1 MALVKMKLG
10 EILLNAN
17 LITETQLKSAV
28 EIQKETKESIGLIL
42 VKQGFI
48 SEASIKDAL
57 ELQYGL
63 RYVNLKKIKIAPEVL
78 KVIPENLIRQHQ
90 LIPVQHANNRIVVAM
105 VDPTNLIAIDD
116 VRFLLKGVSV
126 QPVIITED
134 DYFAFLETHFKVDAA
149 QIEAAS
155 QASNMADI
163 LSNFGIDGLEVEEE
177 DEADA
182 SAVLYDIEGM
192 ATEAPVIRL
201 ANSILTN
208 ALGAARKVS
217 DIHIE
222 PQEHQIILRF
232 RQDGVLQKQLELPNK
247 LLPALVSRYKI
258 MSNLDI
264 AEKRLPQDGRI
275 RVKFRGKD
283 IDFRVSTLP
292 SKYGEKICMRI
303 LDKSNTAIP
312 LDKLFIFENDHHMVL
327 DMVSRP
333 FGIIFVCGPTGS
345 GKTTTL
351 YSILG
356 HRNTPDVNI
365 STAEDPI
372 EYDCPGITQCQARPE
387 IGYTF
392 ARILKAFL
400 RQDPDIML
408 IGETRDKELAKIA
421 IEAALTGH
429 LVFTSLH
436 TNDAPGA
443 MMRLD
448 EMGVEG
454 FLTAAATIGV
464 IAQRLVRKICP
475 KCKIEYTPDEQTIDF
490 VGLKYDPAN
499 PLVMHKHNPDGC
511 KECVK
516 GYSGRMGVYEIMKMN
531 DGIREVVARGAGA
544 AMIRYAA
551 KQSGMM
557 QLKDYAL
564 KLAMQGFTDIDEV
577 IRVCF
582 SDEGAGKI
590 CGGCRNEVGE
600 EMVKCPFC
608 GYDLKLLCI
617 NCNTKIEDGW
627 ASCPT
632 CGTPAEATIKARQGQ
647 APAVAIA
654 PS

>member
-1 MALVKMKLG
+1 LG

-17 LITETQLKSAV
+17 LVTESQLKKAV
-28 EIQKETKESIGLIL
+28 EIQRETKESLGMILI
-42 VKQGFI
+42 KQGYI

-63 RYVNLKKIKIAPEVL
+63 RYVNLRKIKVAPEVL
-78 KVIPENLIRQHQ
+78 KMVPENLIRQHQ
-90 LIPVQHANNRIVVAM
+90 IIPIQFANNRLTLAM

-116 VRFLLKGVSV
+116 VRFLLKGVAV

-134 DYFAFLETHFKVDAA
+134 EYYQFLESSFKV
-149 QIEAAS
+149 EAADLQ
-155 QASNMADI
+155 QASLDELLGAFAD
-163 LSNFGIDGLEVEEE
+163 DEVEFDGDEE
-177 DEADA
+177 KDSSLHDLERE
-182 SAVLYDIEGM
+182 SNS
-192 ATEAPVIRL
+192 APVIRL
-201 ANSILTN
+201 ANTILTN

-222 PQEHQIILRF
+222 PQAHGIVVRF
-232 RQDGVLQKQLELPNK
+232 RQDGVLQKQMELPQK
-247 LLPALVSRYKI
+247 ILPAVVSRFKI

-264 AEKRLPQDGRI
+264 SEKRLPQDGRI
-275 RVKFRGKD
+275 SVKFRGKE

-292 SKYGEKICMRI
+292 SKFGEKICMRI
-303 LDKSNTAIP
+303 LDKTNTGVP
-312 LDKLFIFENDHHMVL
+312 LDKLFIFEQDYKTVME
-327 DMVSRP
+327 MVSRP

-351 YSILG
+351 YSVLAN
-356 HRNTPDVNI
+356 RNTPDVNI

-372 EYDCPGITQCQARPE
+372 EYDCAGITQCQAKPE

-408 IGETRDKELAKIA
+408 IGETRDKDLAKIA

-475 KCKIEYTPDEQTIDF
+475 KCSIEYTPDQATIDF
-490 VGLKYDPAN
+490 VSLKYDPTTT
-499 PLVMHKHNPDGC
+499 LVMKKHNPDGC
-511 KECVK
+511 ADCVK
-516 GYSGRMGVYEIMKMN
+516 GYSGRMGVYEIMKMS
-531 DGIREVVARGAGA
+531 DQIREVVARGGGA

-551 KQSGMM
+551 KLSGMV

-564 KLAMQGFTDIDEV
+564 KLAMLGHTDINEV

-582 SDEGAGKI
+582 SDEGAAKL
-590 CGGCRNEVGE
+590 CPGCRNEVGDDY
-600 EMVKCPFC
+600 VKCPFC
-608 GYDLKLLCI
+608 ATNLKNLCVK
-617 NCNTKIEDGW
+617 CNTRIEEGW
-627 ASCPT
+627 KGCSN
-632 CGTPAEATIKARQGQ
+632 CGTPAPALAT
-647 APAVAIA
+647 
-654 PS
+654 

>member
-1 MALVKMKLG
+1 MKLG

-17 LITETQLKSAV
+17 LITEGQLKKAV
-28 EIQKETKESIGLIL
+28 EIQKETRESLGMILI
-42 VKQGFI
+42 KQGYI

-63 RYVNLKKIKIAPEVL
+63 RYVNLRKIKVAPEVL
-78 KVIPENLIRQHQ
+78 KMVPENLIRQHQ
-90 LIPVQHANNRIVVAM
+90 IIPIQFANNRLTLAM

-116 VRFLLKGVSV
+116 VRFLLKGVAV

-134 DYFAFLETHFKVDAA
+134 EYFHFLETQFKVEVD
-149 QIEAAS
+149 QM
-155 QASNMADI
+155 QANSLDDLLSSFADED
-163 LSNFGIDGLEVEEE
+163 LDVEEGE
-177 DEADA
+177 TDDGTKQSAHDLEREANDA
-182 SAVLYDIEGM
+182 PI
-192 ATEAPVIRL
+192 IKL
-201 ANSILTN
+201 ANTILTN
-208 ALGAARKVS
+208 ALGNARKVS

-222 PQEHQIILRF
+222 PQATAIIVRY
-232 RQDGVLQKQLELPNK
+232 RQDGVLHKQMELPLK
-247 LLPALVSRYKI
+247 ILPALVSRFKI

-275 RVKFRGKD
+275 SVKFKGKE
-283 IDFRVSTLP
+283 IDFRVSSLP
-292 SKYGEKICMRI
+292 SKFGEKICMRI
-303 LDKSNTAIP
+303 LDKTNTGVP
-312 LDKLFIFENDHHMVL
+312 LDKLFIFENDYKLVME
-327 DMVSRP
+327 MVSRP
-333 FGIIFVCGPTGS
+333 FGIIFVTGPTGS

-351 YSILG
+351 YSILAN
-356 HRNTPDVNI
+356 RNTPDVNI

-372 EYDCPGITQCQARPE
+372 EYDCAGITQCQARPE

-475 KCKIEYTPDEQTIDF
+475 DCRIEYTPDQATIDF
-490 VGLKYDPAN
+490 VSLKYDPTQ
-499 PLVMHKHNPDGC
+499 PLKMFKHNPDGC
-511 KECVK
+511 AKCVK
-516 GYSGRMGVYEIMKMN
+516 GYSGRMGVYEIMKMT
-531 DGIREVVARGAGA
+531 DAVREVVARGGNAT
-544 AMIRYAA
+544 MIRYAA
-551 KQSGMM
+551 KQSGMV

-564 KLAMQGFTDIDEV
+564 KLALQGYTDIDEV

-582 SDEGAGKI
+582 SDDGAAKL
-590 CGGCRNEVGE
+590 CPQCRNEVGDE
-600 EMVKCPFC
+600 FVKCPFC
-608 GYDLKLLCI
+608 AQNLKNLCI
-617 NCNTKIEDGW
+617 KCNTKIEDGW
-627 ASCPT
+627 AGCPN
-632 CGTPAEATIKARQGQ
+632 CGTPFT
-647 APAVAIA
+647 
-654 PS
+654 PSFA

>member
-17 LITETQLKSAV
+17 LVSEAQLKKAV
-28 EIQKETKESIGLIL
+28 EIQKETKESLGMILI
-42 VKQGFI
+42 KQGYI

-63 RYVNLKKIKIAPEVL
+63 RYVNLRKIKVAPEVL
-78 KVIPENLIRQHQ
+78 KMVPENLIRQHQ
-90 LIPVQHANNRIVVAM
+90 IIPIQFANNRLTLAM

-116 VRFLLKGVSV
+116 VRFLLKGVAV

-134 DYFAFLETHFKVDAA
+134 EYFAFLEGNFKADTSSMQAGAVDDLLAEFNGDELE
-149 QIEAAS
+149 IEE
-155 QASNMADI
+155 D
-163 LSNFGIDGLEVEEE
+163 EEE
-177 DEADA
+177 DPAAPHDLERAAD
-182 SAVLYDIEGM
+182 
-192 ATEAPVIRL
+192 EAPLIRL
-201 ANSILTN
+201 ANTILTN

-222 PQEHQIILRF
+222 PQEHAVIVRF
-232 RQDGVLQKQLELPNK
+232 RQDGVLNKQMELPNK
-247 LLPALVSRYKI
+247 LLPALVSRFKI

-312 LDKLFIFENDHHMVL
+312 LDKLFIFEQDHKTVLEMVN
-327 DMVSRP
+327 RP

-351 YSILG
+351 YSVLG
-356 HRNTPDVNI
+356 FRNTPDVNI

-372 EYDCPGITQCQARPE
+372 EYDCPGITQCQAKPE

-475 KCKIEYTPDEQTIDF
+475 KCRLPYTPDQATIDF
-490 VGLKYDPAN
+490 VSLKYDPTK
-499 PLVMHKHNPDGC
+499 PLEMFKHNPEGC
-511 KECVK
+511 PECVK
-516 GYSGRMGVYEIMKMN
+516 GYSGRMGVYEIMKMS

-551 KQSGMM
+551 KQNGMV

-564 KLAMQGFTDIDEV
+564 KLAMEGFTDIDEV

-582 SDEGAGKI
+582 SDEGAAKL
-590 CGGCRNEVGE
+590 CPNCRNEVADE
-600 EMVKCPFC
+600 YVRCPFC
-608 GYDLKLLCI
+608 SQNLKILCV
-617 NCNTKIEDGW
+617 NCNARIEVGW
-627 ASCPT
+627 SSCSH
-632 CGTPAEATIKARQGQ
+632 CGTPSPPEAMAGVQKDA
-647 APAVAIA
+647 A
-654 PS
+654 

>member
-17 LITETQLKSAV
+17 LVTENQLKKAV
-28 EIQKETKESIGLIL
+28 DIQKETKESLGMILI
-42 VKQGFI
+42 KQGYI

-63 RYVNLKKIKIAPEVL
+63 RYVNLRKIKVAPEVL
-78 KVIPENLIRQHQ
+78 KMVPENLIRQHQ
-90 LIPVQHANNRIVVAM
+90 IIPIQFANNRLTLAM

-116 VRFLLKGVSV
+116 VRFLLKGVAV

-134 DYFAFLETHFKVDAA
+134 EYFQFLESQFKVEVMQLNQLTLD
-149 QIEAAS
+149 
-155 QASNMADI
+155 DL
-163 LSNFGIDGLEVEEE
+163 LSSLGDEDVEFLDDDDEDVAGSVNLEGT
-177 DEADA
+177 DD
-182 SAVLYDIEGM
+182 
-192 ATEAPVIRL
+192 EAPVIRL
-201 ANSILTN
+201 ANTILTN
-208 ALGAARKVS
+208 ALGSPRKVS

-222 PQEHQIILRF
+222 PQAENIVVRF
-232 RQDGVLQKQLELPNK
+232 RQDGVLHKQMELPSK
-247 LLPALVSRYKI
+247 ILPALISRFKI

-275 RVKFRGKD
+275 SVKFRGKE
-283 IDFRVSTLP
+283 IDFRVSSLP
-292 SKYGEKICMRI
+292 SKFGEKICMRI
-303 LDKSNTAIP
+303 LDKSNTGVP
-312 LDKLFIFENDHHMVL
+312 LDKLFIFENDYKTVME
-327 DMVSRP
+327 MISRP

-351 YSILG
+351 YSILA

-372 EYDCPGITQCQARPE
+372 EYDCPGITQCQAKPD

-408 IGETRDKELAKIA
+408 IGETRDKDLAKIA

-464 IAQRLVRKICP
+464 IAQRLVRKLCP
-475 KCKIEYTPDEQTIDF
+475 ACSTEYTPNQETIDF
-490 VGLKYDPAN
+490 VGLKYDPSQ
-499 PLVMHKHNPDGC
+499 PLVMRKHNPEGC
-511 KECVK
+511 AECVK
-516 GYSGRMGVYEIMKMN
+516 GYSGRMGVYEIMKMT
-531 DGIREVVARGAGA
+531 DQVREVVARGGGA
-544 AMIRYAA
+544 ALIRYAA
-551 KQSGMM
+551 KQSGMV

-564 KLAMQGFTDIDEV
+564 KLALLNHTDIDEV

-582 SDEGAGKI
+582 SDEGAAKL
-590 CGGCRNEVGE
+590 CPTCRNEVGDDYI
-600 EMVKCPFC
+600 KCPFC
-608 GYDLKLLCI
+608 STNLRMVCI
-617 NCNTKIEDGW
+617 KCNSRIEDGW
-627 ASCPT
+627 KACAL
-632 CGTPAEATIKARQGQ
+632 CGTPSPSATG
-647 APAVAIA
+647 
-654 PS
+654 